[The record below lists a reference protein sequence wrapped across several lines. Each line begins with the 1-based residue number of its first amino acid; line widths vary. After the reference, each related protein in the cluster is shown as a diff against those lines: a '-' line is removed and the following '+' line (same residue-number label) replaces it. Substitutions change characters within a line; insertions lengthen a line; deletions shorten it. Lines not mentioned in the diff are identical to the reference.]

1 MSKLKF
7 SINSIE
13 EERMTYEKT
22 LENMEFYEKYKVI
35 FTLPQKNIEEE
46 YNLDRY
52 NTFISLLKKWW
63 TEEDEIFIDKLLM
76 FFNKDKNTHFTVKI
90 SNYGVLG
97 SYSDKR
103 NEVTLNCC
111 IKDID
116 FDPIRI
122 IKHEIIHIL
131 VEPFIEEYSINHEK
145 KELIVDSVLEMM
157 NE

>member
-13 EERMTYEKT
+13 EEIAVYDKT
-22 LENMEFYEKYKVI
+22 LENMKLYEKHKVI
-35 FTLPQKNIEEE
+35 FTLPQKKIEEE
-46 YNLDRY
+46 YSLDRY
-52 NTFISLLKKWW
+52 NAFISLLKKRW
-63 TEEDEIFIDKLLM
+63 TEENEIFIDKSLM
-76 FFNKDKNTHFTVKI
+76 FFNKDKNTQFTVKI

-103 NEVTLNCC
+103 NEATLNYC

-116 FDPIRI
+116 FNPIRI

-145 KELIVDSVLEMM
+145 KEFIVNSVLEVM
-157 NE
+157 ND

>member
-13 EERMTYEKT
+13 EEKEVYENT
-22 LENMEFYEKYKVI
+22 LKNIEFYKKYKVI
-35 FTLPQKNIEEE
+35 FTLPQKKIEEE

-76 FFNKDKNTHFTVKI
+76 FFNKDKNTQFTVKI

-103 NEVTLNCC
+103 NEGTLNCH
-111 IKDID
+111 IGDID

-145 KELIVDSVLEMM
+145 KELIVNSVLEMM
-157 NE
+157 KD